1 MFVLRSVEPGD
12 LRELFELSNIMTFIN
27 LPPDEDIISSKIESS
42 MKSFHDPSEN
52 LWENYYI
59 FVLEDTTTGQIIG
72 VSMIHAQHGT
82 EDEPHFYLTVGQE
95 AKFSQTINTG
105 FVHGTLKLGLEFDG
119 PTEIGGLI
127 LNPDFRGHAEK
138 LGKQISFVRFLYM
151 AMNPDRFKSVIHSEL
166 MPPFDK
172 YGNSPLWE
180 AVGRRFLNMNYHE
193 ADVLSRSNKEFILSL
208 FPSENI
214 YQTLLPIEAREAI
227 GKVGKETEPV
237 RKMLESIGFKYMYEV
252 DPFDGGPHYRCPLK
266 SIKPIEKR
274 MKGKLSVV
282 ENPEFSKNDP
292 FVLINLP
299 NDQYDFFAIRAQL
312 KKLEDGSFGI
322 DKKVISDLGIKAPA
336 EFFAIPF

>member
-1 MFVLRSVEPGD
+1 
-12 LRELFELSNIMTFIN
+12 MTFIN

-42 MKSFHDPSEN
+42 MKSFHDPSVN

-82 EDEPHFYLTVGQE
+82 EDEPHFFLTVGQE

-151 AMNPDRFKSVIHSEL
+151 AMNPERFKSVIHSEL

-237 RKMLESIGFKYMYEV
+237 KKMLESIGFKYMYEV

-266 SIKPIEKR
+266 NIKPIANKL
-274 MKGKLSVV
+274 KGKLTVV
-282 ENPEFSKNDP
+282 ENLQLSKNDP
-292 FVLINLP
+292 QVLINLP
-299 NDQYDFFAIRAQL
+299 NEQYDFFAIKTQL

-322 DKKVISDLGIKAPA
+322 DKKVITDLGIKAPG
-336 EFFAIPF
+336 EFVAIPF